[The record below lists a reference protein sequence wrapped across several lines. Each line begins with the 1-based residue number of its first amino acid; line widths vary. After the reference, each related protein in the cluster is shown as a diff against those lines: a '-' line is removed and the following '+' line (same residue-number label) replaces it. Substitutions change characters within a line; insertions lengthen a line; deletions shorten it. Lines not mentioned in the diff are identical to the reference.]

1 MKYCITKTYNVAS
14 KIGWVSMK
22 NFWKIAFFSLL
33 AVIIASVTSILL
45 LIHMQLPDLEE
56 IERSQS
62 KGILLGNPVFTIQ
75 AKKANL
81 NELIKEQLEPLQ
93 NKDQPIRYT
102 VLLKDHV
109 IFQGSITIFNREL
122 DFSMLLDPE
131 VQENGDLLLKQ
142 RSFQIGFLKVPSDEV
157 LKFLQKSASLP
168 EWVIVQPKEESVYVA
183 LTELEFKENMSI
195 KAKTID
201 LKNDNIVFEVY
212 YSTEHTAN

>member
-1 MKYCITKTYNVAS
+1 MR
-14 KIGWVSMK
+14 

-33 AVIIASVTSILL
+33 AVIIAAITSILL
-45 LIHMQLPDLEE
+45 LINMKLPDLEE

-62 KGILLGNPVFTIQ
+62 KGILSGNPVFTIQ

-81 NELIKEQLEPLQ
+81 NQLIDEQLEPVK
-93 NKDQPIRYT
+93 NKDQSIRYT

-109 IFQGSITIFNREL
+109 IFQGSISIFNREL

-142 RSFQIGFLKVPSDEV
+142 QSFQIGFLKVPSDEV
-157 LKFLQKSASLP
+157 LRFLQKSASLP
-168 EWVIVQPKEESVYVA
+168 EWVIVQPKKESVYVA

-212 YSTEHTAN
+212 YSTENAAN